1 MLPSDRNRR
10 NYLGFNFSNLR
21 ALLRGVS
28 INNLAFTR
36 TPFGTRKNWD
46 NHVLAACTDQA
57 TAAKGF
63 NHASAVQHGLAWV
76 HLPGPV
82 ALGMLH

>member
-36 TPFGTRKNWD
+36 NPFGTRDAVGRPCGDSVQRPWGESVQESSQWD
-46 NHVLAACTDQA
+46 
-57 TAAKGF
+57 
-63 NHASAVQHGLAWV
+63 
-76 HLPGPV
+76 
-82 ALGMLH
+82 